1 MRDWFFVRRLPAD
14 APERASGADL
24 QIQKL
29 DIDGL
34 AEDVVDIPVDAVY
47 AELLGIPVPT
57 AVIEAARRQ
66 ATGRGDY
73 VDPEGRSVPPF

>member
-1 MRDWFFVRRLPAD
+1 MREWDFVRRLPAD

-29 DIDGL
+29 DVDGL
-34 AEDVVDIPVDAVY
+34 AEGDVDIPVDAEY
-47 AELLGIPVPT
+47 AEILGRPVPS

-66 ATGRGDY
+66 VTGNGDY